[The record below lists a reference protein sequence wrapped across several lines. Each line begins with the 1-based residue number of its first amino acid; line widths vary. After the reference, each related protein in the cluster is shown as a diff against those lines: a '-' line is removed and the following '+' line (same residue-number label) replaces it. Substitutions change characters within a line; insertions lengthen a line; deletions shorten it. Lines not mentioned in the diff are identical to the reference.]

1 MITLLPIENVL
12 KVRESVHVSLTNLS
26 KGTGV
31 QIQKIFKTEFQEIRI
46 RNKLPDP

>member
-1 MITLLPIENVL
+1 MIIPVPIDKAL

-31 QIQKIFKTEFQEIRI
+31 QIQKIYG
-46 RNKLPDP
+46 D